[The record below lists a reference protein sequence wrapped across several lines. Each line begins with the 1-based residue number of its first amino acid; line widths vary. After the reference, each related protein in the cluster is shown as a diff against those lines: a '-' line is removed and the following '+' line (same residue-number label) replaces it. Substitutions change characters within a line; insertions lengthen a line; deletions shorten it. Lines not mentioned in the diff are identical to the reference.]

1 MHRAAKRSRT
11 IAPNQADETRLFP
24 PVTTGTVAVPVS
36 LRAASTTDDE
46 FRAFYASEYAG
57 LARYLWRLVDDTEA
71 AHDLAQESMVRL
83 YSRWKGVTEPRG
95 YLYKVATNLVRR
107 AWRKRADEL
116 IALGA
121 LTQLALV
128 VGAAVEGPEVGH
140 VVRDA
145 VRTLPA
151 RLRDVVLLHYFAD
164 LSVDDV
170 AAATNRPSGSVKR
183 QLSEAR
189 AALAKALAT
198 SDLPRTPGG
207 SL

>member
-1 MHRAAKRSRT
+1 MGASPLDFIEA
-11 IAPNQADETRLFP
+11 NQTDTPGLFP
-24 PVTTGTVAVPVS
+24 DVTTGTVAVPVT
-36 LRAASTTDDE
+36 LRAVSATDDE
-46 FRAFYASEYAG
+46 FRAFYLSEYAG
-57 LARYLWRLVDDTEA
+57 LARYLWRLLNDVEH
-71 AHDLAQESMVRL
+71 AHDLAQEAMVRL
-83 YSRWKGVTEPRG
+83 YSRWRGVSEPRG

-107 AWRKRADEL
+107 AWRKRSDEL
-116 IALGA
+116 IAVGA

-128 VGAAVEGPEVGH
+128 VGASVEGPEMGH

-164 LSVDDV
+164 LSVNDV
-170 AAATNRPSGSVKR
+170 AVATNRPAGSVKR

-189 AALAKALAT
+189 AVLAQALAT
-198 SDLPRTPGG
+198 HDAPRTPGG

>member
-1 MHRAAKRSRT
+1 MGASPPEA
-11 IAPNQADETRLFP
+11 IEANQTDTARLFP
-24 PVTTGTVAVPVS
+24 LVTTGTVAVPVS

-57 LARYLWRLVDDTEA
+57 LARYLWRLLNDLDQ
-71 AHDLAQESMVRL
+71 AHDLAQEAMVRL

-107 AWRKRADEL
+107 SWRKRADEL

-121 LTQLALV
+121 LSQLALV
-128 VGAAVEGPEVGH
+128 VGAAVEGPEVAH

-145 VRTLPA
+145 VRTLPT

-170 AAATNRPSGSVKR
+170 AAATGRPSGSVKR

-189 AALAKALAT
+189 TALAKALAT
-198 SDLPRTPGG
+198 TDLPRTPGG